1 MVLRSGLHCGA
12 VHTLSTAP
20 NSGFLP
26 CETKDALELPR
37 GILKSVQIYKNVAR
51 IKTKRVWNSLAVQ
64 WVKDPAVSL
73 PPLGSLLWHRFALW
87 PGNFPMLW
95 EWPKKKK
102 VVGFKHLH

>member
-64 WVKDPAVSL
+64 WVKDPELS
-73 PPLGSLLWHRFALW
+73 
-87 PGNFPMLW
+87 M
-95 EWPKKKK
+95 
-102 VVGFKHLH
+102 